1 MILRWHR
8 NILQFRI
15 GDVNLVAIFHFFS
28 IVDQPFPTKKV
39 PWLEIFQPF
48 WGELTA
54 GDRFVALLG
63 MIDDDSKHQWMDCL
77 TNKNW
82 YVLGTFSQYS
92 DMGFAWEWGMYDQFP
107 LSLQ

>member
-1 MILRWHR
+1 M
-8 NILQFRI
+8 
-15 GDVNLVAIFHFFS
+15 
-28 IVDQPFPTKKV
+28 

-63 MIDDDSKHQWMDCL
+63 MIDDDSNHQWMDCL

-82 YVLGTFSQYS
+82 YVLGTFNQYS
-92 DMGFAWEWGMYDQFP
+92 DKGMYDQFP